1 MSPTRELATQI
12 FHVLRKVG
20 KFHRFR
26 TTLIIGGSGAK
37 VRQLKIFTYDEFSC
51 SMEPMI
57 LFYYGEVVITQCR

>member
-37 VRQLKIFTYDEFSC
+37 VKLLKICTCDEFSFG
-51 SMEPMI
+51 MKPMI
-57 LFYYGEVVITQCR
+57 LFYYEEVVITQCR